1 MHDTAYYCTI
11 IYFKYFGYLLSNHV
25 PRNFCKNKMK
35 AEIKPAQR
43 NLEEFACSWRS
54 QHGIINYM
62 ALCIWCFFREIYLVL
77 TEIYSSNSNFS
88 ILYRKVFPFA
98 FGLLFLLLQFKLEW
112 VNLFINASQLS
123 ALIKWMKKIAV
134 YMKEIP
140 IYNLS
145 HLSQLRV
152 NWWPGCMYLLWE
164 VQHFF
169 WWAVSVDW
177 YMELS
182 HWGVPCNSSVR
193 DEAAMS
199 SFSWCLQLFDVAQNL
214 RGILCIESVKPQLF

>member
-1 MHDTAYYCTI
+1 MFFSSPHIIYNMHDTAYYCTI

-98 FGLLFLLLQFKLEW
+98 FGLLFLLLQFKVE
-112 VNLFINASQLS
+112 
-123 ALIKWMKKIAV
+123 
-134 YMKEIP
+134 
-140 IYNLS
+140 
-145 HLSQLRV
+145 
-152 NWWPGCMYLLWE
+152 
-164 VQHFF
+164 
-169 WWAVSVDW
+169 
-177 YMELS
+177 
-182 HWGVPCNSSVR
+182 
-193 DEAAMS
+193 
-199 SFSWCLQLFDVAQNL
+199 
-214 RGILCIESVKPQLF
+214 